1 MKNEMIAKV
10 LKDYRKKRN
19 MSVKEVCLKLENKS
33 LHVAEKTLYGW
44 ENGQAQPDAD
54 TLLILCEI
62 YEIEDILATFGYTKN
77 CYFHVSQ
84 LEREIIKQLRKQPEW
99 LNAIKKLLDVK

>member
-44 ENGQAQPDAD
+44 ENGQAQP
-54 TLLILCEI
+54 
-62 YEIEDILATFGYTKN
+62 
-77 CYFHVSQ
+77 
-84 LEREIIKQLRKQPEW
+84 EW